1 MVSRPPTT
9 GPRGQGAVTN
19 PRLKPIR
26 GEPRSGTAKAPPT
39 PHPMRRSLQGPPGW
53 EGKSFS
59 RSGGV
64 HAGPESSR
72 EQQEPQGGLPAA
84 FGALR
89 SQEPAST

>member
-59 RSGGV
+59 RSRGT
-64 HAGPESSR
+64 HAESESSR
-72 EQQEPQGGLPAA
+72 EQQEPRGELPAA

-89 SQEPAST
+89 SREPASK